1 MRGLWVDQMLQTQ
14 SETISSVTSEATSEA
29 DASLMFTN
37 MATFER
43 CPMTRISYVKTARS
57 HYDTVLRLA
66 RTVRLSAEDREA
78 LNVKLAGIK
87 TKLEALGERF

>member
-1 MRGLWVDQMLQTQ
+1 MLQTQ
-14 SETISSVTSEATSEA
+14 SETISSVTSEA

-57 HYDTVLRLA
+57 HYDTVLHLA
-66 RTVRLSAEDREA
+66 RIVLLSAEDREA
-78 LNVKLAGIK
+78 LDVKLAGIK
-87 TKLEALGERF
+87 TKLEGLGERF

>member
-1 MRGLWVDQMLQTQ
+1 MRGLWVGQMLQTQ
-14 SETISSVTSEATSEA
+14 SETISSVTSEAN
-29 DASLMFTN
+29 ASLMFTN

-43 CPMTRISYVKTARS
+43 CPPMRISYVKNARS

-66 RTVRLSAEDREA
+66 RIVRLSAEDREA

>member
-1 MRGLWVDQMLQTQ
+1 MLQTQ
-14 SETISSVTSEATSEA
+14 SVTISSVTSEA

-57 HYDTVLRLA
+57 HYDTVLHLA
-66 RTVRLSAEDREA
+66 RIVLLSAEDREA
-78 LNVKLAGIK
+78 LDVKLAGIK
-87 TKLEALGERF
+87 TKLEGLGERF

>member
-14 SETISSVTSEATSEA
+14 SETISSVTSEA

-37 MATFER
+37 MATFAR

-57 HYDTVLRLA
+57 HDDTVLRLA

-78 LNVKLAGIK
+78 LDVKLAGIK

>member
-1 MRGLWVDQMLQTQ
+1 MRRLWVGQMLQTQ
-14 SETISSVTSEATSEA
+14 SVTISSITSEAG
-29 DASLMFTN
+29 ASLMFTN

-57 HYDTVLRLA
+57 HYDTVLHLA
-66 RTVRLSAEDREA
+66 RIVLLSAEDREA

>member
-1 MRGLWVDQMLQTQ
+1 MRRLWVGQMLQTQ
-14 SETISSVTSEATSEA
+14 SVTISSVTSEA

-57 HYDTVLRLA
+57 HYDTVLHLA
-66 RTVRLSAEDREA
+66 RIVLLSAEDREA
-78 LNVKLAGIK
+78 LDVKLAGIK
-87 TKLEALGERF
+87 TKLEGLGERF